1 MRKRAQY
8 LHNSR
13 KSVPLQ
19 RVFHS
24 IRFKVNK
31 GWSSAELLFLCL
43 YLSKRKTTPCLQ
55 IIKNREMA
63 ILSPD
68 TWQFIC
74 AHRTEDVRALAL
86 QARKYPQVDM
96 AAAVVQIAGWQIAEK
111 KVPLWAQTEG
121 VQYPAHLSMEQCS
134 SEITA
139 RYKASWLQ
147 GDTMTDLTGGLG
159 VDCSFLAQNFRKVDY
174 VERQEVLCELAR
186 HNFPLLGLPQIT
198 VHCADGVEYL
208 QKMEPVDCLF
218 LDPARRDNQGGKTV
232 AIADCE
238 PDVQKLEPLLVEKGR
253 TVVVKLSPML
263 DIFSSLRELKYIRQI
278 HVVAV
283 NNECKELLV
292 VLQKETKSPS
302 EGSGE
307 VWISCEQAVNNFLA
321 EPFVF
326 TYSQEKEAQC
336 PLTDEVENYLYEPGA
351 SLLKAGP
358 YRLLGARFG
367 VKKLHAN
374 SHLYTSDA
382 LVDFPGRRFR
392 VLEVSGFGKKELKQL
407 LQGVD
412 KANLTVRNFPAS
424 VAELRKKWKLKEGG
438 DVYLFATTLDG
449 DRHVVIKCVKA

>member
-1 MRKRAQY
+1 M
-8 LHNSR
+8 
-13 KSVPLQ
+13 
-19 RVFHS
+19 
-24 IRFKVNK
+24 
-31 GWSSAELLFLCL
+31 AEL
-43 YLSKRKTTPCLQ
+43 
-55 IIKNREMA
+55 
-63 ILSPD
+63 SPE
-68 TWQFIC
+68 TLQFIR
-74 AHRTEDVRALAL
+74 AHRTEDVRTLAL

-121 VQYPAHLSMEQCS
+121 IRYPAHLSMEQCS

-139 RYKASWLQ
+139 RYKASWLK
-147 GDTMTDLTGGLG
+147 GDTMADLTGGLG
-159 VDCSFLAQNFRKVDY
+159 VDCSFLARNFQRVDY

-186 HNFPLLGLPQIT
+186 HNFPLLGLPQVT
-198 VHCADGVEYL
+198 VHEADGVDYL
-208 QKMEPVDCLF
+208 QQMEPVDCLF
-218 LDPARRDNQGGKTV
+218 LDPARRDSQGGKTV

-292 VLQKETKSPS
+292 VLQKPEKSAS
-302 EGSGE
+302 EASGE
-307 VWISCEQAVNNFLA
+307 VWISCEQAVNNFLT

-326 TYSQEKEAQC
+326 TYAQEKEARC
-336 PLTDEVENYLYEPGA
+336 PLAEEVGNYLYEPGA
-351 SLLKAGP
+351 ALLKAGP

-367 VKKLHAN
+367 LQKLHVN
-374 SHLYTSDA
+374 SHLYTSEA

-438 DVYLFATTLDG
+438 DVYLFATTLEG

>member
-1 MRKRAQY
+1 M
-8 LHNSR
+8 HNSR
-13 KSVPLQ
+13 KSVPLH

-43 YLSKRKTTPCLQ
+43 YLRKEKTTPCLQ

-74 AHRTEDVRALAL
+74 AHRTEDVRTLAL

-147 GDTMTDLTGGLG
+147 GDTMADLTGGLG

-186 HNFPLLGLPQIT
+186 HNFPLLGLPQVT

-218 LDPARRDNQGGKTV
+218 LDPARRDSQGGKTV

-307 VWISCEQAVNNFLA
+307 VWISCEQAVNNFLTK
-321 EPFVF
+321 PFVF

-336 PLTDEVENYLYEPGA
+336 PLADEVENYLYEPGA

-438 DVYLFATTLDG
+438 DVYLFATTLEG
-449 DRHVVIKCVKA
+449 DRHVLIKCVKA

>member
-1 MRKRAQY
+1 M
-8 LHNSR
+8 
-13 KSVPLQ
+13 
-19 RVFHS
+19 
-24 IRFKVNK
+24 
-31 GWSSAELLFLCL
+31 AEL
-43 YLSKRKTTPCLQ
+43 
-55 IIKNREMA
+55 
-63 ILSPD
+63 SPE
-68 TWQFIC
+68 TLQFIR
-74 AHRTEDVRALAL
+74 AHRTEDVRTLAL

-121 VQYPAHLSMEQCS
+121 IRYPAHLSMEQCS

-139 RYKASWLQ
+139 RYKASWLK
-147 GDTMTDLTGGLG
+147 GDTMADLTGGLG
-159 VDCSFLAQNFRKVDY
+159 VDCSFLARNFQRVDY

-186 HNFPLLGLPQIT
+186 HNFPLLGLPQVT
-198 VHCADGVEYL
+198 VHEADGVDYL
-208 QKMEPVDCLF
+208 QQMEPVDCLF
-218 LDPARRDNQGGKTV
+218 LDPARRNSQGGKTV

-292 VLQKETKSPS
+292 VLQKPEKSAS
-302 EGSGE
+302 EASGE
-307 VWISCEQAVNNFLA
+307 VWISCEQAVNNFLT

-326 TYSQEKEAQC
+326 TYAQEKEARC
-336 PLTDEVENYLYEPGA
+336 PLAEEVGNYLYEPGA
-351 SLLKAGP
+351 ALLKAGP

-367 VKKLHAN
+367 LQKLHVN
-374 SHLYTSDA
+374 SHLYTSEA

-438 DVYLFATTLDG
+438 DVYLFATTLEG

>member
-1 MRKRAQY
+1 M
-8 LHNSR
+8 
-13 KSVPLQ
+13 
-19 RVFHS
+19 
-24 IRFKVNK
+24 
-31 GWSSAELLFLCL
+31 AEL
-43 YLSKRKTTPCLQ
+43 
-55 IIKNREMA
+55 
-63 ILSPD
+63 SPE
-68 TWQFIC
+68 TLQFIR
-74 AHRTEDVRALAL
+74 AHRTEDVRTLAL

-121 VQYPAHLSMEQCS
+121 IRYPAHLSMEQCS

-139 RYKASWLQ
+139 RYKASWLK
-147 GDTMTDLTGGLG
+147 GDTMVDLTGGLG
-159 VDCSFLAQNFRKVDY
+159 VDCSFLARNFRKVDY
-174 VERQEVLCELAR
+174 VERQEGLCELAR
-186 HNFPLLGLPQIT
+186 HNFPLLGLPQVT
-198 VHCADGVEYL
+198 VHEADGVDYL
-208 QKMEPVDCLF
+208 RQMEPVDCLF
-218 LDPARRDNQGGKTV
+218 LDPARRDSQGGKTV

-292 VLQKETKSPS
+292 VLQKPEKSAS
-302 EGSGE
+302 EASEE
-307 VWISCEQAVNNFLA
+307 VWISCEQAVNNFLT

-326 TYSQEKEAQC
+326 TYAQEKEARC
-336 PLTDEVENYLYEPGA
+336 LLAEEVGNYLYEPGA
-351 SLLKAGP
+351 ALLKAGP

-367 VKKLHAN
+367 LQKLHVN
-374 SHLYTSDA
+374 SHLYTSEA

-392 VLEVSGFGKKELKQL
+392 VLEVSGFGKKELKQM

-438 DVYLFATTLDG
+438 DVYLFATTLEG

>member
-1 MRKRAQY
+1 M
-8 LHNSR
+8 
-13 KSVPLQ
+13 
-19 RVFHS
+19 
-24 IRFKVNK
+24 
-31 GWSSAELLFLCL
+31 AEL
-43 YLSKRKTTPCLQ
+43 
-55 IIKNREMA
+55 
-63 ILSPD
+63 SPE
-68 TWQFIC
+68 TLQFIR
-74 AHRTEDVRALAL
+74 AHRTEDVRTLAL

-121 VQYPAHLSMEQCS
+121 IRYPAHLSMEQCS

-139 RYKASWLQ
+139 RYKASWLK
-147 GDTMTDLTGGLG
+147 GDTMVDLTGGLG
-159 VDCSFLAQNFRKVDY
+159 VDCSFLARSFRKVDY

-186 HNFPLLGLPQIT
+186 HNFPLLGLPQVT
-198 VHCADGVEYL
+198 VHEADGVDYL
-208 QKMEPVDCLF
+208 QQMEPVDCLF
-218 LDPARRDNQGGKTV
+218 LDPARRDSQGGKTV

-292 VLQKETKSPS
+292 VLQKPEKSAS
-302 EGSGE
+302 EASGE
-307 VWISCEQAVNNFLA
+307 LWISCEQAVNNFLT

-326 TYSQEKEAQC
+326 TYAQEKEARC
-336 PLTDEVENYLYEPGA
+336 PLAEEVGNYLYEPGA
-351 SLLKAGP
+351 ALLKAGP

-367 VKKLHAN
+367 LQKLHVN
-374 SHLYTSDA
+374 SHLYTSEA

-438 DVYLFATTLDG
+438 DVYLFATTLEG